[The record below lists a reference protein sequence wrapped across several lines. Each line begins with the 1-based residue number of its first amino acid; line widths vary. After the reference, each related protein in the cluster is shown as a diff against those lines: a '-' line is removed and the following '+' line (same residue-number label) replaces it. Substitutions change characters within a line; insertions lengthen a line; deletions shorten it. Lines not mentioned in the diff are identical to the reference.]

1 MRKFLNDY
9 LCEIQN
15 KPEKTKLRII
25 WFLVVF
31 CVIVMIGVWIVI
43 FQVNKNN
50 VNRNSNFQF
59 PPVPNFQE
67 EYNNLNMAVNE
78 FKTLTVDLYSIEEK
92 MKIVKI
98 VEKYIQENNLLT
110 DKEIENLKFQS
121 IEKKEEGEWIVKYV
135 QYYNGIAVNE
145 SENIFVVDTEKEEVL
160 KFSLNFNSE
169 INIDSEPNITEE
181 EAFNVVSEELD
192 DESLMLQNIQLVI
205 YKEQK
210 NDSTDYYLVW
220 KIDVFS
226 AFFEKNYYYFVN
238 AQNGNIVSFHS

>member
-9 LCEIQN
+9 LSEIQN
-15 KPEKTKLRII
+15 KSEKTKLRII

-43 FQVNKNN
+43 FQVNKKN

-67 EYNNLNMAVNE
+67 EFNNINMVVDE
-78 FKTLTVDLYSIEEK
+78 FKTLTDGLYSEEEK

-98 VEKYIQENNLLT
+98 VEKYIQKNNLLT
-110 DKEIENLKFQS
+110 EKEIENLKFQS
-121 IEKKEEGEWIVKYV
+121 IEKKEDGWIVKYV
-135 QYYNGIAVNE
+135 QYHNDIAVNE
-145 SENIFVVDTEKEEVL
+145 GENIFVVDTEKGEVI
-160 KFSLNFNSE
+160 KFSLNFDSD
-169 INIDSEPNITEE
+169 INIDSEPSITEE
-181 EAFNVVSEELD
+181 EAFNIVSGELD

-210 NDSTDYYLVW
+210 NNSTDYYLVW

-226 AFFEKNYYYFVN
+226 AFFEKNYYYFIN
-238 AQNGNIVSFHS
+238 AHNGNIISFHS